1 MRRRVKFV
9 LSAACGTLATLL
21 ALGHADA
28 VRAQAESERS
38 EMLERYG
45 GEVTSLVVA
54 REGLSQGDVVSESD
68 VEVREWLAALAPEGA
83 MTGLDDVVGKRLT
96 SAVASGS
103 PLSEVD
109 FAGGAGALQVPEGRV
124 AVTVRL
130 SEKTGVAA
138 DIAAGTR
145 LLAYGVEDGV
155 PQLISSDAL
164 VLGREGEHGETGAA
178 SSSRELTVAVAPEA
192 VMQVLAASASGG
204 LRLVVPAED
213 IEGEGAQAVLSD
225 AEAAVDGEAPSSVPA
240 ETGAAGD
247 AVDVPATDA
256 TQGAVPVEEPAPEA
270 VTSDSAVTA
279 GGGPVAGAGGG
290 TVAGT
295 SGDPAAEVS
304 AQGGGA

>member
-109 FAGGAGALQVPEGRV
+109 FAGGTGAIQVPEGRV

-164 VLGREGEHGETGAA
+164 VLGRVGEHGEASTAA

-213 IEGEGAQAVLSD
+213 IEGDGARAVLSD
-225 AEAAVDGEAPSSVPA
+225 AEANVEGEAPSSVPA
-240 ETGAAGD
+240 ETGAAG
-247 AVDVPATDA
+247 AVGDVPATDA
-256 TQGAVPVEEPAPEA
+256 AQDAMPVEEPAPDA
-270 VTSDSAVTA
+270 VAHDSAAAA
-279 GGGPVAGAGGG
+279 GGGEPVAAD
-290 TVAGT
+290 TA
-295 SGDPAAEVS
+295 PAHAEVP

>member
-83 MTGLDDVVGKRLT
+83 MTGLVDVVGKRLT

-164 VLGREGEHGETGAA
+164 VLGREGEHGESGA

-213 IEGEGAQAVLSD
+213 IESEGAQAVLSD

-240 ETGAAGD
+240 ETGAAGSLG
-247 AVDVPATDA
+247 DVPVTDVA
-256 TQGAVPVEEPAPEA
+256 QGTVPAEEPASEA
-270 VTSDSAVTA
+270 VVSDSAAT
-279 GGGPVAGAGGG
+279 AGGG